1 MDRYSYSQLVNLSP
15 PKRFNRKV
23 FKKFLFE
30 SQFDVLNRE
39 RLNKPGGGL
48 WSSTYTPLQDYD
60 SQWIQWCAENC
71 QPDWIGQDNILLEIS
86 NSARIFRISNAQD
99 LKNLY
104 TLYPRDERLWTPPTV
119 HWSHSHGVTVWLDYQ
134 KIAEDYDIIW
144 LTEDGQHYTRSPEYF
159 GSNPIKKIDLYGW
172 DCESSLMLNNVINRF
187 KKITTRRR

>member
-1 MDRYSYSQLVNLSP
+1 MRKTYSYSQLVNLSP

-30 SQFDVLNRE
+30 SQFDILNRE
-39 RLNKPGGGL
+39 KLNKPGGGL
-48 WSSTYTPLQDYD
+48 WTSTYEPLQEFD

-71 QPDWIGQDNILLEIS
+71 QPDWIGLDNILLEIS
-86 NSARIFRISNAQD
+86 NSARVYTISNAQD

-104 TLYPRDERLWTPPTV
+104 SLYPRDEELSDWIGQ
-119 HWSHSHGVTVWLDYQ
+119 GVTVWLNYQ
-134 KIAEDYDIIW
+134 EIAKDYDIIW

-172 DCESSLMLNNVINRF
+172 DCESSLILNNVINGF
-187 KKITTRRR
+187 KKITTRRRG